1 MLVRL
6 KDSYVVADDEV
17 KLTVEIGEGQK
28 GFVEVLLD
36 GMPIG
41 QGDGITDLPIGPGPK
56 LGGRKLRVTSTVTD
70 TNKDTNNTSVTY
82 TLKGG
87 RQTQSYHSRYEVE
100 APGGTV
106 DYDAIFLLL

>member
-6 KDSYVVADDEV
+6 KDSYVVADAEV

-28 GFVEVLLD
+28 GYVEVQLD
-36 GMPIG
+36 GRTIG
-41 QGDGITDLPIGPGPK
+41 QGDGITDLPIGPGPE

-70 TNKDTNNTSVTY
+70 TNDKTNHTSVMY

-87 RQTQSYHSRYEVE
+87 RQTQSYDSRYEVE
-100 APGGTV
+100 APGATV
-106 DYDAIFLLL
+106 DYDAIFRLL